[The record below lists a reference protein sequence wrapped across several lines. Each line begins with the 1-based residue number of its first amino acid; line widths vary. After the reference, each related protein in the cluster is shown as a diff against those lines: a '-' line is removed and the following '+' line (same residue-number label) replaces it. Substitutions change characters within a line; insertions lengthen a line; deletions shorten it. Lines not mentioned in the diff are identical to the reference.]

1 MIIIPINIFPSAPF
15 PAMYICIC
23 NAVTER
29 DVRECARRGCC
40 SLDELSV
47 ELGVGT
53 GCGLCRVVAKE
64 ILDQARPAPLV
75 LAA

>member
-1 MIIIPINIFPSAPF
+1 
-15 PAMYICIC
+15 MYVCIC
-23 NAVTER
+23 NAITER

-53 GCGLCRVVAKE
+53 NCGRCRLVAKE
-64 ILDQARPAPLV
+64 ILDEARSEPLA